1 MGWRAG
7 LINKNKRY
15 GTLFHNDDIPILYT
29 GLYREEYITNSI
41 KRYVQYGEWDEDE
54 IFLKLNIRFSV

>member
-41 KRYVQYGEWDEDE
+41 KGMYNMESGMRMRF
-54 IFLKLNIRFSV
+54 FLKLNIRFSV